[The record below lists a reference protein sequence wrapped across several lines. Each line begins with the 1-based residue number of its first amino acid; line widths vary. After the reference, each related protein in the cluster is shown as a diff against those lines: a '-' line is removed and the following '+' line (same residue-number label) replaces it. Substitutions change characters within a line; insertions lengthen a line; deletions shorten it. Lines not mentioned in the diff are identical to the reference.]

1 MWNSHLVGAR
11 LDQRIRVTVFFWM
24 GSILPASLVPRS
36 EDHTAVVWD
45 WINVPCSYGHIPVET
60 LERRFTFIVSDF
72 LVQASL
78 VVETVKNL
86 QETGFDSWFGK
97 IPWRRAWQPTP
108 VFLPRESHGQRSLAG
123 CSPWG
128 RKESGM
134 TERLSTFSYSIKN
147 VQKF

>member
-1 MWNSHLVGAR
+1 
-11 LDQRIRVTVFFWM
+11 M
-24 GSILPASLVPRS
+24 GPMLPASPAPRS
-36 EDHTAVVWD
+36 EDHTAVVCD
-45 WINVPCSYGHIPVET
+45 WINVPFNYGHIPVET
-60 LERRFTFIVSDF
+60 LERRFTFIVSGF

-86 QETGFDSWFGK
+86 QETGFESWFGK

-134 TERLSTFSYSIKN
+134 SEWLSAFSCSIESLSYLKGN
-147 VQKF
+147 GVSWLTYWFHFGR

>member
-1 MWNSHLVGAR
+1 M
-11 LDQRIRVTVFFWM
+11 
-24 GSILPASLVPRS
+24 
-36 EDHTAVVWD
+36 
-45 WINVPCSYGHIPVET
+45 
-60 LERRFTFIVSDF
+60 ERRFTFIVSDF

-147 VQKF
+147 VQKFEKNGTDGLICRAGIEMQT